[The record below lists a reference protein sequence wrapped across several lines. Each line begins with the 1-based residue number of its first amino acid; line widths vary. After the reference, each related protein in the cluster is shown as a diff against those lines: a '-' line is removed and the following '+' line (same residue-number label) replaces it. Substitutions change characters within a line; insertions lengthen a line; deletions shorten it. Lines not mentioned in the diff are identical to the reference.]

1 MLTRFLKV
9 ALVGITLIGSVVASI
24 VAPQEIINTVNTH
37 PTATWTAGVSKW
49 SNLSI
54 HEAKGLM
61 GTVINDYDII
71 KNDFNSIKQNND
83 LECDVCQY
91 AIGWIEKELEGN
103 FTVSKI
109 KEELDKVCS
118 IVPSSYRSECD
129 SIVDT
134 YTPAIIDYLVSKEPP
149 QKLCQYLT
157 LCSSS
162 FSVPDSFDGRQAFGK
177 CVHPVRDQQ
186 QCGSCWAFSA
196 SEVLSDRFCI
206 NSKGS
211 VDVVLSPQTLV
222 SCDTSNMGCDG
233 GYLNKA
239 WQFLVSNGITSD
251 SCEPYTSGGGDSGTC
266 PTKCADNTAL
276 KYYKASSFTKVP
288 SANIQTELMNG
299 PVQVAFEVYQD
310 FMSYKSGVYH
320 HITGSLLG
328 GHAVEM
334 IGWGSDSGTPYWIV
348 KNSWGTS
355 WGEQGYFRILR
366 GSNECGIESSVY
378 TGIPAL

>member
-9 ALVGITLIGSVVASI
+9 ALVGLTLVGAVVASI
-24 VAPQEIINTVNTH
+24 VAPKEIINTVNTH
-37 PTATWTAGVSKW
+37 PTATWVACESKW

-54 HEAKGLM
+54 PEAKSLM
-61 GTVINDYDII
+61 GTVISDYDII
-71 KNDFNSIKQNND
+71 ETSFIKQNND
-83 LECDVCQY
+83 LECDLCKY
-91 AIGWIEKELEGN
+91 AVDWVEKELEGN

-109 KEELDKVCS
+109 EETLDKVCYV
-118 IVPSSYRSECD
+118 IPSSYRAECE
-129 SIVDT
+129 SIINT
-134 YTPAIIDYLVSKEPP
+134 YTPAIIEYLVSKESP
-149 QKLCQYLT
+149 QGLCQLIN
-157 LCSSS
+157 LCPT
-162 FSVPDSFDGRQAFGK
+162 SVPDSFDGRQAFGK
-177 CVHPVRDQQ
+177 CIHPVRDQQ

-211 VDVVLSPQTLV
+211 VDVILSPQTLV

-239 WQFLVSNGITSD
+239 WQFLVNNGITTD
-251 SCEPYTSGGGDSGTC
+251 ACEPYTSGGGDSGSC
-266 PTKCADNTAL
+266 PTKCADNTPL
-276 KYYKASSFTKVP
+276 KYYKASSFAKVP
-288 SANIQTELMNG
+288 SANIQTELMKG

-334 IGWGSDSGTPYWIV
+334 IGWGTDNGTPFWLV
-348 KNSWGTS
+348 KNSWSSS
-355 WGEQGYFRILR
+355 WGEQGYFRIVR